1 MATISIGVKISATPV
16 AEISYRILWHPI
28 RCSNWQKRGHGT
40 NAKILMEFKKKNI
53 FCPILLIWY
62 RDINRELDIFFSSN
76 FTFRKRLRKKIDTC
90 ILCMIQHLMISDE
103 VHRYLPVYCYFLISS
118 ILIEFPCNLQINTY
132 QGSNLF
138 MSICTKSHPRKDL

>member
-1 MATISIGVKISATPV
+1 
-16 AEISYRILWHPI
+16 
-28 RCSNWQKRGHGT
+28 
-40 NAKILMEFKKKNI
+40 MEFKKKKNI

-138 MSICTKSHPRKDL
+138 MSICTKSHPRKDLQFSCFLALYFFFFYILFNLTFKNTVHICEK